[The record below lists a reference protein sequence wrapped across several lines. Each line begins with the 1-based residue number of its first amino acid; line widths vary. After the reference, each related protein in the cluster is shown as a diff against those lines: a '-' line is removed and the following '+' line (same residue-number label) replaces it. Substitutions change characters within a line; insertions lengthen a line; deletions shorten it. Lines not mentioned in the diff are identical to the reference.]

1 MKWPLLAVALLLSTR
16 SVQAQHRDDP
26 ATGHGYLAV
35 CSREEQDWRMAC
47 NFYSAGMN
55 NMLLTIDMIAGG
67 QRLEC
72 TPGDTTL
79 TDKQRIFLAFLKA
92 NPDLQHRGS
101 PILYMQAL
109 SEAFPCTA
117 R

>member
-55 NMLLTIDMIAGG
+55 NMLLTIDMQADSDWSAPLGTR
-67 QRLEC
+67 RL
-72 TPGDTTL
+72 L
-79 TDKQRIFLAFLKA
+79 ISNAFFS
-92 NPDLQHRGS
+92 R
-101 PILYMQAL
+101 
-109 SEAFPCTA
+109 F
-117 R
+117 